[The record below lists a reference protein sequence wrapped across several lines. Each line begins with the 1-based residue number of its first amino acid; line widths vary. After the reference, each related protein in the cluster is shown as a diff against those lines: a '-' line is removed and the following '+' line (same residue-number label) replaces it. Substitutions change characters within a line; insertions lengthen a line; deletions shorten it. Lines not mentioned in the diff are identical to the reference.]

1 MGKLKVR
8 ISFSQR
14 ETMTATE
21 SVLSKDIK
29 IIPVLKDF
37 KFTDQDGRMIRKTV
51 EEAFGKVKGGKRYLA
66 RKRMAV

>member
-1 MGKLKVR
+1 
-8 ISFSQR
+8 
-14 ETMTATE
+14 MTATE